1 MINLLCDFNWPKIL
15 FNLCA
20 TPPLI
25 SFFVYFFCQSHYEC
39 DFTLNCSENCSE
51 LLLHNSDHMLKVFLV
66 MYILYI
72 RPEELNLIRWVKYMY
87 LVSFGY
93 PAVTRFFFTLFQ
105 FWSVFSLHFFLA
117 SMHIEHNIKDRRSK
131 WQNISCTQVTWYFGY
146 MRHFPLHTRVMT
158 GSSGEFLHWIF
169 SGKRRE
175 NRILE
180 MDLGRRYV
188 NI

>member
-93 PAVTRFFFTLFQ
+93 PAVTRFFLLSSNFQ
-105 FWSVFSLHFFLA
+105 FPISFLLRCISNTVSKTGEVNDKTLAALKSRDIFWLHETLPTSHA
-117 SMHIEHNIKDRRSK
+117 SDDR
-131 WQNISCTQVTWYFGY
+131 
-146 MRHFPLHTRVMT
+146 
-158 GSSGEFLHWIF
+158 
-169 SGKRRE
+169 
-175 NRILE
+175 
-180 MDLGRRYV
+180 
-188 NI
+188 